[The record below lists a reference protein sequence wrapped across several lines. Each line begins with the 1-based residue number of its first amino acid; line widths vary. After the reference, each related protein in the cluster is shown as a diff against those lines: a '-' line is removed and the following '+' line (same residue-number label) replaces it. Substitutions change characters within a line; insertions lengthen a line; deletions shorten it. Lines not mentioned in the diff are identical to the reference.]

1 MESHIDKV
9 KQQFSKQSQTFDSY
23 QNEDAKNT
31 FTENVVKAMQ
41 LNGSEK
47 VLEVAAGTCGFGRK
61 VAPFV
66 SAVVE
71 LDATEAMLQKG
82 KAANEKAGLR
92 NVEYKVGLAESIP
105 FEYGEFYIA
114 CTRLA
119 FHHLE
124 NPETVL
130 KEIRRVLKPSGK
142 IAIIDMIVDEDEAR
156 ETANRFE
163 TIRDNSHSKT
173 LSKNEFMSLLKNA
186 GMTVLYTAEQNIPIE
201 FEKWISLTELATE
214 DETEIRNAVKADLQG
229 GPKTGL
235 LPFIENGKTFITHK
249 WLGFTAQDQSN

>member
-1 MESHIDKV
+1 MEAHIDKV

-41 LNGSEK
+41 LNGNEK
-47 VLEVAAGTCGFGRK
+47 ILEVAAGTCGFGRK
-61 VAPFV
+61 IAPFAMSV
-66 SAVVE
+66 IE
-71 LDATEAMLQKG
+71 LDATEEMLQKG
-82 KAANEKAGLR
+82 KTANEKAGLR

-105 FEYGEFYIA
+105 FEDGEFDIV

-119 FHHLE
+119 FHHFE
-124 NPETVL
+124 NPEEVL
-130 KEIRRVLKPSGK
+130 KEMRRVLKPSGK
-142 IAIIDMIVDEDEAR
+142 IAVIDMIADEDEAR

-173 LSKNEFMSLLKNA
+173 LSKNEFMSLLKHA
-186 GMTVLYTAEQNIPIE
+186 GMTVLYTAEHCIPIE
-201 FEKWISLTELATE
+201 FEKWISLTELTVE
-214 DETEIRNAVKADLQG
+214 DEAEIRNAVQADLQG

-249 WLGFTAQDQSN
+249 WFGFTAQDQSN

>member
-1 MESHIDKV
+1 MEAHIDKV

-41 LNGSEK
+41 LKVNEK

-61 VAPFV
+61 IAPFAMSV
-66 SAVVE
+66 IE

-105 FEYGEFYIA
+105 FEDGEFDIV

-119 FHHLE
+119 FHHFE
-124 NPETVL
+124 NPEEVL
-130 KEIRRVLKPSGK
+130 KEMRRVLKPSGK
-142 IAIIDMIVDEDEAR
+142 IAVIDMIADEDEAR

-173 LSKNEFMSLLKNA
+173 LSKNEFMSLLKHA
-186 GMTVLYTAEQNIPIE
+186 GMTVLYTAEHCIPIE
-201 FEKWISLTELATE
+201 FEKWISLTELTVE
-214 DETEIRNAVKADLQG
+214 DEAEIRNAVQADLQG

-249 WLGFTAQDQSN
+249 WFGFTARL